1 MHKLF
6 KRLLRKYF
14 LFFIILLS
22 CLFIRESGINTYAVS
37 QDLVKIN
44 NELIDSNKVNGD
56 IFFDIRNSSEPYI
69 RSLMKKHSI
78 KRITFSKINQ
88 RISIRYSFGG
98 WASWLMPY
106 RYYLFSSDGYTEEYQ
121 VKSVRQ
127 SVKDETEEFYH
138 FCQKL
143 EYENWFYCESQ
154 S

>member
-1 MHKLF
+1 
-6 KRLLRKYF
+6 
-14 LFFIILLS
+14 
-22 CLFIRESGINTYAVS
+22 
-37 QDLVKIN
+37 
-44 NELIDSNKVNGD
+44 
-56 IFFDIRNSSEPYI
+56 
-69 RSLMKKHSI
+69 MKKHSI

-106 RYYLFSSDGYTEEYQ
+106 RYYLFSSDGYTEECQ

-143 EYENWFYCESQ
+143 KYENWFYCESQ